1 MGEAH
6 VDGNSRGFRTP
17 PLVDDHNDTLAGV
30 QVVLDLEL
38 PVIPCIGPLGVELRS
53 ARDSGVELLVRPIET
68 GHVPDEIGT
77 PADFTGGQEV
87 HVAAPN
93 DLDVLLRHRP
103 SSIPPAGRT
112 DVRRPRVP

>member
-53 ARDSGVELLVRPIET
+53 AC
-68 GHVPDEIGT
+68 DEIGT